1 MNKFIY
7 LAALVLT
14 ALSSQAQGP
23 FVFVKG
29 QYQWGTNQTNFE
41 PSFDQYALNISTTSV
56 ALGGGWNAVV
66 GGGYFF
72 SKYVGIDLSANY
84 HGGSEVTGTQFQ
96 GLRIEDRYKTSYL
109 AVIPSFVANV
119 PLGSKIKIHVKSGLV
134 IPAMINTQRTTYVNG
149 GSYSTY
155 DISSKFNIGFNGMVG
170 FSYKLTKN
178 LDILV
183 EVEEF
188 NLTSRFQK
196 ATLKST
202 SNSFLPTSIDYVDE
216 VTPTDV
222 NKELSYP
229 TPFNSVGFNLG
240 LRYNFKSNEQ

>member
-1 MNKFIY
+1 
-7 LAALVLT
+7 
-14 ALSSQAQGP
+14 
-23 FVFVKG
+23 
-29 QYQWGTNQTNFE
+29 
-41 PSFDQYALNISTTSV
+41 
-56 ALGGGWNAVV
+56 
-66 GGGYFF
+66 
-72 SKYVGIDLSANY
+72 
-84 HGGSEVTGTQFQ
+84 
-96 GLRIEDRYKTSYL
+96 
-109 AVIPSFVANV
+109 
-119 PLGSKIKIHVKSGLV
+119 
-134 IPAMINTQRTTYVNG
+134 
-149 GSYSTY
+149 
-155 DISSKFNIGFNGMVG
+155 MVG

-196 ATLKST
+196 ATLKSS
-202 SNSFLPTSIDYVDE
+202 SNSLLPTSVDYVDE